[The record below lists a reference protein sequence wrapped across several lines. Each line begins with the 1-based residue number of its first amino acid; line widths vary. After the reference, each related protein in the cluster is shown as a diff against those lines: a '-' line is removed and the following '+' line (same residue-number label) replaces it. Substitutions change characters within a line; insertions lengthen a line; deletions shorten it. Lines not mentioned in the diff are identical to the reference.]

1 MAELKN
7 VAPLADFDW
16 NAYESGDT
24 LVNESREAQ
33 EKAYEG
39 SLNKVNDHEVV
50 DGTVIAMNKRE
61 VVVNIGFKSDGI
73 IPMSEFRYN
82 PDLKVGGLHRE
93 PRGQERTA
101 HPFSQEGTRYPFLG
115 SCERSPRK

>member
-33 EKAYEG
+33 EKG
-39 SLNKVNDHEVV
+39 L
-50 DGTVIAMNKRE
+50 RRL
-61 VVVNIGFKSDGI
+61 FKQS
-73 IPMSEFRYN
+73 
-82 PDLKVGGLHRE
+82 K
-93 PRGQERTA
+93 
-101 HPFSQEGTRYPFLG
+101 
-115 SCERSPRK
+115 

>member
-33 EKAYEG
+33 G
-39 SLNKVNDHEVV
+39 L
-50 DGTVIAMNKRE
+50 RRL
-61 VVVNIGFKSDGI
+61 FKQS
-73 IPMSEFRYN
+73 
-82 PDLKVGGLHRE
+82 K
-93 PRGQERTA
+93 
-101 HPFSQEGTRYPFLG
+101 
-115 SCERSPRK
+115 